1 MIRMLPNNLA
11 TTWLIERN
19 YSRTF
24 RNWECY
30 IGNDPMCDGSYLN
43 HIFIYYRVHR
53 EEQVIE
59 IMDYWHSARREPF
72 I

>member
-43 HIFIYYRVHR
+43 HILSTTVFIVKSR
-53 EEQVIE
+53 
-59 IMDYWHSARREPF
+59 
-72 I
+72 